1 MDNSRFQY
9 IKSSHLIFVHGP
21 HVPRAMEVHKKRLI
35 AYSLGNFCTYGRMN
49 LSGEMG
55 YASILWVELN
65 KKGEFIRRKIYSFV
79 QTHRGE
85 PKRDGE
91 ERASNLIRKLSE
103 EDFPETSPL
112 FRLPEIVPR

>member
-21 HVPRAMEVHKKRLI
+21 HVPRVMEVHKKRLI

-65 KKGEFIRRKIYSFV
+65 KEGECQRSCPDKTKPDEVVLHRADHLRPSFD
-79 QTHRGE
+79 QFRMYLTGLTGI
-85 PKRDGE
+85 P
-91 ERASNLIRKLSE
+91 LTL
-103 EDFPETSPL
+103 TS
-112 FRLPEIVPR
+112 